1 MKKVLSIMIIFLV
14 VFLMIGC
21 DEVLI
26 PSVPVID
33 NPTNETMSAL
43 DDPNYERLFSDVSKK
58 TITIEITNSEY
69 QRLYDMMI
77 AHHQNF
83 GDYRISDYV
92 RSNIIYEDDQ
102 GIIRMNQVGFRT
114 RGNFSRNRIQDD
126 EGNIYIN
133 HYKLKFDETF
143 SDTLNVSKRFLFGLE
158 ELDLKYNRNND
169 ETYMNEHYAMDLY
182 RSFGIHAQRT
192 THIMI
197 YLKIDE
203 RMHSMG
209 LYTAFEPIDQTFIDR
224 RFEGFHAEGDLYK
237 NLWQQFGPA
246 TLTMP
251 NQLEAIGIKD
261 TSINYRPA
269 YDLKTNKN
277 TSTHEALLTLMEAM
291 TFDFEARQ
299 QFISNYV
306 DISYTAMFF
315 AVSLILGNPD
325 DIRGNGN
332 NYYLYI
338 DPVENLYY
346 LMPYD
351 LDHSLGQGWE
361 GAPAFENQLVNT
373 PLYDYPRFID
383 VVVENAPSNVFID
396 TLFKMTSFRDAYEAS
411 LKQIIESEQFTFSD
425 VSNRIDALGNLYH
438 HDIEDAYNNTPIG
451 YRDIETFIT
460 QKKESVSSQLQ
471 EIT

>member
-1 MKKVLSIMIIFLV
+1 MKKVLSIMITILV

-69 QRLYDMMI
+69 QRLDEMMI

-114 RGNFSRNRIQDD
+114 RGNLSRNRIQDD
-126 EGNIYIN
+126 EGNININ

-143 SDTLNVSKRFLFGLE
+143 NDTLNVSKRFLFGLE

-197 YLKIDE
+197 HLKIDE

-209 LYTAFEPIDQTFIDR
+209 LYTAFEPIDQKFIDR

-237 NLWQQFGPA
+237 TLWQQFGPA

-351 LDHSLGQGWE
+351 LDHSLGQGWD

-383 VVVENAPSNVFID
+383 VVLENAPSNVFID

-425 VSNRIDALGNLYH
+425 VSNRIDGLGNLYH